1 MSYLF
6 LILIYY
12 LMLFSPS
19 FVASP
24 FSLLIAL
31 PFLFFSRARKK
42 AMLYMFLMLSASRI
56 LDVSLLQIP
65 FSMDSVREVGITA
78 IEDGAVKRYGKYGFP
93 AQLYYAHD
101 GLELF
106 SSASGEIYVY
116 SDKQEV
122 RAGDSLSCHG
132 SFRKGNFFTADK
144 VFAIEDGAL
153 RKVRKHGEALLRK
166 RLSILPDQEGN
177 LALMLL
183 LALSDDGEAEVAAL
197 GREKGV
203 SHVFALSGM
212 HLSLISSLLIPLIG
226 SVAGRRRAEK
236 IVMLPLLVFT
246 FLSGFRASLLRAL
259 IFRAL
264 FTFFPSME
272 RDDVFAMTF
281 SIHAMLFPQS
291 LMRAGAVFSY
301 LSVAGLLL
309 LSDRLESLS
318 FRVLRMR
325 LSFIFTSLSCLLFTI
340 PYSYAIFGEYT
351 LSGIIYTPP
360 VNFLVSLYMALLL
373 LFLVLPIPSAIF
385 TFLYS
390 VLMKILSL
398 PYFSEPS
405 DDFLPY
411 FLALFVTALLILLSF
426 LKRREIAIMLR
437 PCGISITRRRK
448 RRQPC
453 LKDMDS
459 Q

>member
-42 AMLYMFLMLSASRI
+42 AILYMFLMLSASRI
-56 LDVSLLQIP
+56 LDVSLFQIP
-65 FSMDSVREVGITA
+65 FSMDNVREVGIIA

-101 GLELF
+101 GFELF

-116 SDKQEV
+116 SAKEEI

-153 RKVRKHGEALLRK
+153 RKVRKHGEAILRK
-166 RLSILPDQEGN
+166 RLSLLPEEEGN

-183 LALSDDGEAEVAAL
+183 LALSDDGEAEVTAL

-212 HLSLISSLLIPLIG
+212 HLSLISSLLIPLI
-226 SVAGRRRAEK
+226 SSIAGRRRAEK
-236 IVMLPLLVFT
+236 IVMLPLLAFT

-272 RDDVFAMTF
+272 REDHILSINGEGGRVCPDIFHPCDAFPSDPDESWSGFLISFGCGTSASLRTLGKPFIQDSENTVLLYFHKSFLPPFYHTILLRHF
-281 SIHAMLFPQS
+281 RGIHA
-291 LMRAGAVFSY
+291 
-301 LSVAGLLL
+301 
-309 LSDRLESLS
+309 
-318 FRVLRMR
+318 LRNH
-325 LSFIFTSLSCLLFTI
+325 IHPSC
-340 PYSYAIFGEYT
+340 
-351 LSGIIYTPP
+351 
-360 VNFLVSLYMALLL
+360 
-373 LFLVLPIPSAIF
+373 
-385 TFLYS
+385 
-390 VLMKILSL
+390 
-398 PYFSEPS
+398 
-405 DDFLPY
+405 
-411 FLALFVTALLILLSF
+411 
-426 LKRREIAIMLR
+426 
-437 PCGISITRRRK
+437 
-448 RRQPC
+448 
-453 LKDMDS
+453 
-459 Q
+459 

>member
-1 MSYLF
+1 
-6 LILIYY
+6 
-12 LMLFSPS
+12 
-19 FVASP
+19 
-24 FSLLIAL
+24 
-31 PFLFFSRARKK
+31 
-42 AMLYMFLMLSASRI
+42 
-56 LDVSLLQIP
+56 
-65 FSMDSVREVGITA
+65 
-78 IEDGAVKRYGKYGFP
+78 
-93 AQLYYAHD
+93 
-101 GLELF
+101 
-106 SSASGEIYVY
+106 
-116 SDKQEV
+116 
-122 RAGDSLSCHG
+122 
-132 SFRKGNFFTADK
+132 
-144 VFAIEDGAL
+144 
-153 RKVRKHGEALLRK
+153 
-166 RLSILPDQEGN
+166 
-177 LALMLL
+177 
-183 LALSDDGEAEVAAL
+183 
-197 GREKGV
+197 
-203 SHVFALSGM
+203 
-212 HLSLISSLLIPLIG
+212 
-226 SVAGRRRAEK
+226 
-236 IVMLPLLVFT
+236 MLPLLAFT

-272 RDDVFAMTF
+272 REDVFALTF

-309 LSDRLESLS
+309 LSERLESLS
-318 FRVLRMR
+318 FRILRIR
-325 LSFIFTSLSCLLFTI
+325 FSFIFTSLSCLLFTI

-373 LFLVLPIPSAIF
+373 LFLALPIPTAVF

-390 VLMKILSL
+390 ILMRVLSL
-398 PYFSEPS
+398 RYFSEPC
-405 DDFLPY
+405 DDFLAY

-426 LKRREIAIMLR
+426 LKRRKIAIMLK